1 MKPTLALLAATAVGA
16 LVTISV
22 AGAIQPLFKDVPR
35 PAAAIAD
42 DGTSAVARADDRRAH
57 KERKRRHSDDDDDD
71 DDDDRCDDDERAYDD
86 RSGTLGTAPAPA
98 PARSAT
104 PPANSLFGSGA
115 PPRVQVN

>member
-71 DDDDRCDDDERAYDD
+71 DDDDRCDDDRRGAL
-86 RSGTLGTAPAPA
+86 STAPAPA